1 MRRFERAHVTE
12 DGPGLPPLAEFLDL
26 IEERDAELSAHSTRV
41 GAYAEGIAREM
52 GLPAPVIARV
62 RLAARLHDLGKL
74 YVPRHILD
82 KPGPLTEEEW
92 AEIRKHP
99 GTAARVLQI
108 SELHDVA
115 ALVIAHH
122 ERPDGCGYPNGIA
135 SDRIPIEAQVV
146 AVADVYDAMLTPR
159 PYGPTRT
166 PAEARAE
173 LVRVSA
179 TQLDAHVVAAFL
191 RVLDRAGAGA
201 DADADAEADAVSA

>member
-12 DGPGLPPLAEFLDL
+12 DEPGLPPLAELLDL
-26 IEERDAELSAHSTRV
+26 IEERDAELSAHGTRV
-41 GAYAEGIAREM
+41 GAYAAAIAREM
-52 GLPAPVIARV
+52 GLPAPIVGRV

-92 AEIRKHP
+92 GEIHKHP
-99 GTAARVLQI
+99 GTAARLLRLA
-108 SELHDVA
+108 ELHDLAELIVS
-115 ALVIAHH
+115 HH
-122 ERPDGCGYPNGIA
+122 ERPDGRGYPRGIP
-135 SDRIPIEAQVV
+135 STETSIEAQIV

-166 PAEARAE
+166 PAEARTE

-191 RVLDRAGAGA
+191 RVLGDAREDARAVGA
-201 DADADAEADAVSA
+201 

>member
-12 DGPGLPPLAEFLDL
+12 DDPGLPPLAELLDL
-26 IEERDAELSAHSTRV
+26 IEERDAELGAHSRRV
-41 GAYAEGIAREM
+41 GAYAEAIAREM
-52 GLPAPVIARV
+52 GLPAPVIDRV
-62 RLAARLHDLGKL
+62 RTAARLHDLGKL

-82 KPGPLTEEEW
+82 KPGPLTEDEW
-92 AEIRKHP
+92 AEIQKHP
-99 GTAARVLQI
+99 GTAARLLRI
-108 SELHDVA
+108 AELHDLA

-122 ERPDGCGYPNGIA
+122 ERPDGRGYPRGVRSTQA
-135 SDRIPIEAQVV
+135 PIEAQIV

-166 PAEARAE
+166 PAGAREE

-201 DADADAEADAVSA
+201 DAVSA